1 MAKKTSSKNE
11 KYVMVCP
18 KCKSP
23 DVYMD
28 KSNPLQPA
36 MGLPAMY
43 ICNKCKHS
51 GYNFPEVQLSELDE
65 FEEEVNKERI
75 SDAKKDNSSLVDTS
89 YGNFEVRV
97 FWKISAP
104 LTILVGIYLL
114 FKEPISGTIL
124 TLIGIIMFYITY
136 FKKRKLVD

>member
-1 MAKKTSSKNE
+1 MAKKKSSKKE
-11 KYVMVCP
+11 KYVMICP
-18 KCKSP
+18 QCKSP

-28 KSNPLQPA
+28 KSNSLQPF

-51 GYNFPEVQLSELDE
+51 GNSFPEIKLSELED
-65 FEEEVNKERI
+65 FEEEVTKEHLSNI
-75 SDAKKDNSSLVDTS
+75 KKDDSPLVDTS

-104 LTILVGIYLL
+104 ITLLIGIFLL
-114 FKEPISGTIL
+114 IKEPISGTII
-124 TLIGIIMFYITY
+124 TLLGIFMFYITY
-136 FKKRKLVD
+136 FKKRKLKD

>member
-1 MAKKTSSKNE
+1 MVKKKSSEEE

-18 KCKSP
+18 QCKSH

-43 ICNKCKHS
+43 ICNRCKHS
-51 GYNFPEVQLSELDE
+51 GYTFPEVKISELE
-65 FEEEVNKERI
+65 NFEEEVTKEHL
-75 SDAKKDNSSLVDTS
+75 SDTKKDGSSMVDTS
-89 YGNFEVRV
+89 YGNFVVRI

-104 LTILVGIYLL
+104 ITLLVGIFLL

-124 TLIGIIMFYITY
+124 TLLGIFMFYITY
-136 FKKRKLVD
+136 FKKKKLKE

>member
-1 MAKKTSSKNE
+1 MVNKSPTKE
-11 KYVMVCP
+11 KYVMICP

-36 MGLPAMY
+36 LGLPAMY

-51 GYNFPEVQLSELDE
+51 GYSFPEAILSKLDE
-65 FEEEVNKERI
+65 IQEVSKEHLSDTRI
-75 SDAKKDNSSLVDTS
+75 DETSLVDTS
-89 YGNFEVRV
+89 YGNFQVRV

-104 LTILVGIYLL
+104 ITLLVGIFLF
-114 FKEPISGTIL
+114 FKEPISGTII
-124 TLIGIIMFYITY
+124 TLIGIFTFYVTY
-136 FKKRKLVD
+136 FKKRKLKD